1 VLKNKALWT
10 QIKTITTAL
19 LLTGAIFAQEP
30 TDLFSPVEAG
40 KGPATA
46 QATTTEPGVL
56 RTRLVTLDL
65 PQLQPHAESVGE
77 AVRFNL
83 FDDVTAELELAR
95 ATRPTLGG
103 LHWFGRETGGT
114 VERAVLSIVEGRTS
128 GSLTVG
134 SRFFRIEHV
143 AGPIHRIEELSS
155 EREAFGADAVVPP
168 GAAVTEPLAKQLVKQ
183 AAEQP
188 PTANMTSSHVIDILI
203 CYTPAGKARAGG
215 KTQIEDR
222 ASLAI
227 AEANSSLQNSGVT
240 GVQWNLVATVEVSPS
255 APGDSSAPSEAA
267 NVTYLNYLTYDMDH
281 VHALRDQYG
290 ADIVSLWI
298 NNASSGTIGIG
309 WIMPDLAVQYS
320 WYDFS
325 PFGYNIVETHFARG
339 PQYTFAHEVG
349 HNLGSAH
356 NRAAAQNA
364 GAFDFS
370 YGFQQPGEF
379 YTLMS
384 YSGGCGGCTPVNA
397 WSNPNVNING
407 KPTGA
412 TGANSADN
420 ARSLRETA
428 PLAESF
434 RDSVSTPPPPPP
446 PPNGVPTANPQSV
459 TTPYETSKSITLSGS
474 DPDGDPLTYSIVSQ
488 PSKGSL
494 SGSGRNRTYHP
505 NNGVSG
511 SDSFVFRVS
520 DGNGGT
526 DDATVSITVQ
536 APAPPPAVLV
546 SEVVVVNGV
555 SDQSWTT
562 VSLSNQYESPVVV
575 CTAAYE
581 RTASPAVP
589 RVRNAAGS
597 SFQVRLSSPGAAGV
611 SAPVHCL
618 IVNEGVYTFAEN
630 GIKLEAVRYNSTAT
644 DHDASW
650 SGQARSYQ
658 QSYSNPVVLGQV
670 MSYNDSRF
678 SVFWARGASA
688 TAPPSS
694 STLRLGKHVAEDS
707 ATSRS
712 GETVGYV
719 VVESGAGSLGSISYQ
734 AGVGADS
741 VFGIVD
747 SPPYTYS
754 LSSINDVEAVV
765 ASSAGMDGVNGG
777 WPVIYGANGASGSNL
792 RFAIDEDVIGDPERN
807 HTSEQVAYMAFGSAT
822 PVGEENNPPT
832 ANAQSV
838 TTAYQTAKAI
848 TLTASDPDGDPLGYQ
863 LTSSPSHG
871 SLSGAA
877 PNITYTPNAGYS
889 GPDSFTFQV
898 NDGRGGVDSATVS
911 ITVQSGG
918 GGGGNNPP
926 IANPGSATVQYETNK
941 WIRLDASDP
950 DGDPLTYRLVDWPDH
965 GGITGTAPNH
975 LFWPEKGYSGP
986 DRLVY
991 EVDDG
996 RGGTAQA
1003 EFTFTILGP
1012 AGGNNPPIANP
1023 GSATVEYET
1032 NKWIRFDASDPD
1044 GDPLTYRLVDRPD
1057 HGGITGTAPNQLFW
1071 PEKGYS
1077 GPDRLVYEV
1086 DDGRGGTAQAE
1097 FTFDILPPAGGNNP
1111 PIANPGSATVEY
1123 ETNKWIRFDA
1133 SDPDGDPL
1141 TYRLVDWPDHGGI
1154 TGTAPNQLFWPEKG
1168 YSGPDRLVYEVDD
1181 GRGGTAQAEFTFNI
1195 LPPAGGA
1202 VHIERHTVVA
1212 GSSWKTI
1219 QFNAPFDS
1227 PVAVC
1232 TAQYSDTNA
1241 SAMIRTNNV
1250 SSNSMR
1256 VRVHRVSSSGSGTAQ
1271 AHCLVAEE
1279 GVYTQAQHGIKMEAV
1294 KFVSTV
1300 TDRSGSWT
1308 GQVRSYQQNYSN
1320 PVVVGQVMTSLSLD
1334 YTAFWAGGSSAASA
1348 PSSSVLR
1355 VGKHVG
1361 EDSRTWRPNETI
1373 GYIVMESGA
1382 GTVAGIN
1389 YAAGVG
1395 GTTVRGLDDSPPY
1408 SYSLPNSNPTRA
1420 VASSAGMI
1428 GGDGGF
1434 PVILDPGVSGGSI
1447 RLAIAEDQ
1455 LGDSERIHTA
1465 ERVAYIAF
1473 D

>member
-1003 EFTFTILGP
+1003 EFTF
-1012 AGGNNPPIANP
+1012 
-1023 GSATVEYET
+1023 
-1032 NKWIRFDASDPD
+1032 
-1044 GDPLTYRLVDRPD
+1044 
-1057 HGGITGTAPNQLFW
+1057 
-1071 PEKGYS
+1071 
-1077 GPDRLVYEV
+1077 
-1086 DDGRGGTAQAE
+1086 
-1097 FTFDILPPAGGNNP
+1097 
-1111 PIANPGSATVEY
+1111 
-1123 ETNKWIRFDA
+1123 
-1133 SDPDGDPL
+1133 
-1141 TYRLVDWPDHGGI
+1141 
-1154 TGTAPNQLFWPEKG
+1154 
-1168 YSGPDRLVYEVDD
+1168 
-1181 GRGGTAQAEFTFNI
+1181 NI